1 MMDAHRGQS
10 NRCVELGNQLINN
23 EHFAASEILK
33 NVTKL
38 QDLWSSVE
46 EEWNGRKELLEQG
59 LQLQVCCEQ
68 IRVLARREKK
78 FGNLMKLG
86 NLVSL

>member
-1 MMDAHRGQS
+1 MDAHQGQS

-38 QDLWSSVE
+38 HDLWSSVE
-46 EEWNGRKELLEQG
+46 EEWSGRKELLEQG
-59 LQLQVCCEQ
+59 LKLQVCS
-68 IRVLARREKK
+68 EKLLCLGEGGMSFK
-78 FGNLMKLG
+78 FQ
-86 NLVSL
+86 VSISFL

>member
-78 FGNLMKLG
+78 
-86 NLVSL
+86 SAI